1 MTPVTQKQQE
11 EKNKQ
16 IVRQFFELLDLHDT
30 DRMEQLLIST
40 NKYSFQSSGRPVM
53 DWNGHKQLLAAITGA
68 FSDLNHDI
76 KDIVAEGDKVAVR
89 LSVSGTHKSEFQG
102 IAATGRKLSLDEIVF
117 LTIIDGRITQGWITS
132 DTMSFMQQI
141 GAIHPTAVDEH
152 APASSK
158 GNNNS

>member
-16 IVRQFFELLDLHDT
+16 IVRQFFELLDVHDT

-40 NKYSFQSSGRPVM
+40 NNYSFQSSGRPIM
-53 DWNGHKQLLAAITGA
+53 DWNGHKQLLTAITEA
-68 FSDLNHDI
+68 FPDLNHDI

-89 LSVSGTHKSEFQG
+89 LSVSGTHKNEFQG
-102 IAATGRKLSLDEIVF
+102 IAATGRKLSLEEMAF
-117 LTIIDGRITQGWITS
+117 LIIIDGRITQGWITS
-132 DTMSFMQQI
+132 DTMSFMGQI
-141 GAIHPTAVDEH
+141 AIHPTAADAD
-152 APASSK
+152 APTSSK